1 MAPRIYGG
9 IRKMLEQLIE
19 SKSNARE
26 NKTRGGFILTTFLL
40 VMGLCF
46 SAVLSSLFAMNLGIG
61 GEDLE
66 LSALVMPIAPVD
78 NKPEPVEPAR
88 KEENQTPKDAAETS
102 RQTNTLRIEEN
113 PIVPNTISVVQNTQ
127 KARPNVPFEIKEG
140 IEKDNFTSQS
150 TINRESNGGGGEIG
164 EKRESQ
170 IADNNEKEEE
180 PVLKKTPVEPRK
192 TILVSGGV
200 VNGQATSLPKPV
212 YPQTAKTVNASG
224 EVSVQVMIDENGKVI
239 SAKAVSGHPLLR
251 TVSEQAA
258 RSAKFKPTTLSNQPV
273 KVTGVIIYNFAKN

>member
-1 MAPRIYGG
+1 
-9 IRKMLEQLIE
+9 MLEQLIE
-19 SKSNARE
+19 SKSNAKE

-40 VMGLCF
+40 VAGLCF
-46 SAVLSSLFAMNLGIG
+46 SAVLSSLFAMNLGMG

-66 LSALVMPIAPVD
+66 MSSLVMPVAPVE
-78 NKPEPVEPAR
+78 NKPAPPEAVQK
-88 KEENQTPKDAAETS
+88 KEKQSQEIVNETT
-102 RQTNTLRIEEN
+102 RQANILQLNEN
-113 PIVPNTISVVQNTQ
+113 PLVPNEISVVPNTQ
-127 KARPNVPFEIKEG
+127 KARPNGDFKIAPG
-140 IEKDNFTSQS
+140 LEKDITTPQGSS
-150 TINRESNGGGGEIG
+150 IREQNGEGVGIG
-164 EKRESQ
+164 QKNEPAVAE
-170 IADNNEKEEE
+170 NNQKEEE
-180 PVLKKTPVEPRK
+180 PVLKKTPVEPK
-192 TILVSGGV
+192 KVTLVSGGV

-212 YPQTAKTVNASG
+212 YPQTAKSVNASG

>member
-1 MAPRIYGG
+1 
-9 IRKMLEQLIE
+9 MLEQLIE
-19 SKSNARE
+19 SKSNVKE

-40 VMGLCF
+40 VMSLCF
-46 SAVLSSLFAMNLGIG
+46 SAVLSSLFAMNPGIG

-78 NKPEPVEPAR
+78 NKPEPVEPMR
-88 KEENQTPKDAAETS
+88 KEENQTPKAATQPT
-102 RQTNTLRIEEN
+102 RQENILRLDEN
-113 PIVPNTISVVQNTQ
+113 PSKVPNEISTVQPAQ
-127 KARPNVPFEIKEG
+127 KARPVTSFTLSNIDSEGTVPRGDVNRAQPGEG
-140 IEKDNFTSQS
+140 AGIGQKNEQQVSENIEKDD
-150 TINRESNGGGGEIG
+150 
-164 EKRESQ
+164 
-170 IADNNEKEEE
+170 A
-180 PVLKKTPVEPRK
+180 PVLKKTPVEPK
-192 TILVSGGV
+192 KIVIVSGGV

-212 YPQTAKTVNASG
+212 YPQTAKAVNASG

-258 RSAKFKPTTLSNQPV
+258 RGAKFKPTTLSNQPV

>member
-1 MAPRIYGG
+1 
-9 IRKMLEQLIE
+9 MLEQLIE